1 MKKVLSLFAFSAVFA
16 AFAFG
21 QAARLNVK
29 DIVELELLTSSEV
42 AEKIKGGMTTVL
54 VPVGGTEIRGPQNIL
69 GVHTILANK
78 RAVGAAKRL
87 GNALVAP
94 TLPIAVA
101 ATGGPGAN
109 AGTQVTTSPGAIQMP
124 ADTFKVVMQTQVDC
138 MVYSGFKDIFL
149 MGDHGGGQQQMRE
162 IAEEYD
168 KKLAERGIHVYYIAD
183 FYQKTHDDIDLYNYN
198 HKLPIAGHG
207 GVMETAEMMY
217 WEPYQYAY
225 VRENYKTAPLPAV
238 VPNSDPEAWKRQRD
252 ARDAARAAGPAA
264 EGGQRGGGGGGGR
277 GGRGGGGA
285 AGGDAAAGGGA
296 AGGRGGRGGNATADS
311 NAPRVELYG
320 LSANPHPSTKAIG
333 KDFAEIGIGNTV
345 AEIKKQMAEK
355 RGNSQK

>member
-1 MKKVLSLFAFSAVFA
+1 MKKVLSLFAFSAVFVA
-16 AFAFG
+16 VAFG
-21 QAARLNVK
+21 QAQRLNVK
-29 DIVELELLTSSEV
+29 EIVELELLTSSEV

-54 VPVGGTEIRGPQNIL
+54 LPVGGTEIRGPHAIL

-94 TLPIAVA
+94 TLPIAVS

-109 AGTQVTTSPGAIQMP
+109 VGTQISTSPGAIQMP
-124 ADTFKVVMQTQVDC
+124 ADTFKMVMQTQVDC
-138 MVYSGFKDIFL
+138 MVYNGFKDIFL

-183 FYQKTHDDIDLYNYN
+183 FYQKTHDDIDMYMYN

-225 VRENYKTAPLPAV
+225 IRENYKNAPLPAV
-238 VPNSDPEAWKRQRD
+238 VPNSDPEVWKRNRD
-252 ARDAARAAGPAA
+252 ARDAARAAGTTA
-264 EGGQRGGGGGGGR
+264 EGGRGGGGGR
-277 GGRGGGGA
+277 GGRGGGG
-285 AGGDAAAGGGA
+285 DAAGGG
-296 AGGRGGRGGNATADS
+296 GGRGGRGGNANADS

-333 KDFAEIGIGNTV
+333 KDLAEIGINNTF

-355 RGNSQK
+355 RGSQK

>member
-16 AFAFG
+16 AIAFG
-21 QAARLNVK
+21 QAQRLNVK
-29 DIVELELLTSSEV
+29 EIVELELLTSSEV

-54 VPVGGTEIRGPQNIL
+54 VPVGGTEIRGPHAIL
-69 GVHTILANK
+69 AVHTILANK

-94 TLPIAVA
+94 TLPIAVS

-124 ADTFKVVMQTQVDC
+124 ADTFKVVMQSQVDC
-138 MVYSGFKDIFL
+138 MVYNGFKDIFL

-162 IAEEYD
+162 VAEEND
-168 KKLAERGIHVYYIAD
+168 KKLSERGIRVYYIAD
-183 FYQKTHDDIDLYNYN
+183 FYQKTHDDIDMYMYN

-225 VRENYKTAPLPAV
+225 VRENYKTAPLPGV
-238 VPNSDPEAWKRQRD
+238 VPNSDPEAWKRNRD

-264 EGGQRGGGGGGGR
+264 EGGQRGGGAGGR

-285 AGGDAAAGGGA
+285 GGDAAAG
-296 AGGRGGRGGNATADS
+296 GGRGGRGGNANADS

-333 KDFAEIGIGNTV
+333 KDLAEIGIGNTV

-355 RGNSQK
+355 RGSSK